1 MSAFGSHD
9 SSHGHDG
16 HDAHAGDGIP
26 HASLRDYATGFVL
39 SVLLTAV
46 PFGLVMGGA
55 VVSPAVIAGVIL
67 VFAALQIVVHMV
79 YFLHMNPRSEGGWNL
94 LALVFTGV
102 LVVIVLAGSLW
113 VMHHMNSNMMPGGH
127 DAHAEHAASQSVL

>member
-1 MSAFGSHD
+1 MSLQHQL
-9 SSHGHDG
+9 GHDHEHG
-16 HDAHAGDGIP
+16 HDAHGDDGIP
-26 HASLRDYATGFVL
+26 HASLRDYVTGFAL

-46 PFGLVMGGA
+46 PFGLVMGGPVA
-55 VVSPAVIAGVIL
+55 SSAVIAGIIL
-67 VFAALQIVVHMV
+67 VCAALQVVVHMV

-113 VMHHMNSNMMPGGH
+113 VMHHMNTNMMPSGH
-127 DAHAEHAASQSVL
+127 DAHAVHAASQSMP

>member
-1 MSAFGSHD
+1 MSLPYDLGHD
-9 SSHGHDG
+9 HEHGHAG
-16 HDAHAGDGIP
+16 HGDDGIP

-46 PFGLVMGGA
+46 PFGLVMGG
-55 VVSPAVIAGVIL
+55 VVAGPAVIAGVIM
-67 VFAALQIVVHMV
+67 VCAALQVVVHMV
-79 YFLHMNPRSEGGWNL
+79 YFLHMSPRSEGGWNL

-113 VMHHMNSNMMPGGH
+113 VMHHMNTNMMPDGH
-127 DAHAEHAASQSVL
+127 DMHAGHAASQPVL

>member
-1 MSAFGSHD
+1 MSLHGSHD
-9 SSHGHDG
+9 PAHGHET
-16 HDAHAGDGIP
+16 HADDGIP

-46 PFGLVMGGA
+46 PFGLVMGGVIA
-55 VVSPAVIAGVIL
+55 NAAAIAGVIL
-67 VFAALQIVVHMV
+67 VCAALQVVVHMV

-113 VMHHMNSNMMPGGH
+113 VMHHMNTNMMPGGH
-127 DAHAEHAASQSVL
+127 DMHAEHAASQPVL